1 MFIIAIPGG
10 RVMWIV
16 GPSQHVTF
24 LTMELFYKHPFPSY
38 ILPWGPLNGW
48 KDQPS
53 LCTRSWFYPLAGQN
67 LVSIWL
73 KGKDQNSVSIWLR
86 GKDWKSERC
95 SKEKC
100 EAFGGLCIPQIHQ
113 IAPRIPA
120 MFVFYILFCS
130 LHFPS
135 FSPQSPILH
144 HFLRHVSR
152 LSSWGRGVYLPT
164 GKLTPGSTN
173 IAPATTSS
181 CPEGGT
187 KCQTMS

>member
-1 MFIIAIPGG
+1 MWHFWQWNFSINILFPLISYHRDLWTDG
-10 RVMWIV
+10 RI
-16 GPSQHVTF
+16 H
-24 LTMELFYKHPFPSY
+24 H
-38 ILPWGPLNGW
+38 
-48 KDQPS
+48 
-53 LCTRSWFYPLAGQN
+53 LCAVSWFYPLAGQN

-152 LSSWGRGVYLPT
+152 LSIGLAVGYTYQRANWHKTISPA
-164 GKLTPGSTN
+164 N
-173 IAPATTSS
+173 IAPAGTSW
-181 CPEGGT
+181 CPQGGT
-187 KCQTMS
+187 KCQTVS